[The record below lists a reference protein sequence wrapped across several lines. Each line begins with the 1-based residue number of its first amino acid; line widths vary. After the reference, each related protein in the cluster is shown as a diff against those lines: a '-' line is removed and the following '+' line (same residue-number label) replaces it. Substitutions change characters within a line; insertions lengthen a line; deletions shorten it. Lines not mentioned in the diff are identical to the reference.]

1 MVGDVAHLARRV
13 EQANNILEKQQQ
25 RAEEKEKQQKNNSW
39 KERNREAQM
48 KLKAKILQ
56 KKKST

>member
-25 RAEEKEKQQKNNSW
+25 RAEEKEKQQKNSR
-39 KERNREAQM
+39 KTIHG
-48 KLKAKILQ
+48 KKGTAKH
-56 KKKST
+56 K